1 MGALPEIPADETI
14 PGLAVPIVRGANP
27 LLAAIE
33 TTITALRDAGHVDPV
48 TDAARIEL
56 CRELAHVMSDKRRT
70 GRTASVGNDARVL
83 MELLTGFIDAA
94 AALEGDAMLRDAMA
108 DWSAQVAKLT
118 EVNP

>member
-1 MGALPEIPADETI
+1 MGAIPEIAADESI
-14 PGLAVPIVRGANP
+14 PGLAVPITRAPSP

-56 CRELAHVMSDKRRT
+56 CRELAHVMGDKRRT

-83 MELLTGFIDAA
+83 MELLTGFIDHAA
-94 AALEGDAMLRDAMA
+94 ELEGDAMLRDAMA
-108 DWSAQVAKLT
+108 NWSEHVAALVT
-118 EVNP
+118 AP